1 MKTFTLT
8 AKMDNETGEL
18 GYLIEG
24 TPIIQYPMVANE
36 SSLIAHDLLEH
47 VNGLGKI
54 GSLDDELE
62 ALAGVWF
69 IRGQHGN
76 LRRDGGGSRY
86 TPQDNIASDV
96 LNMARIYNNGVN
108 FRTKVPKTKACS
120 EDDNFNEIIQKA
132 KDDVCD
138 EIDSDDI
145 NQARLDVY
153 FNACLHYMRKGWAK
167 VQRRFKRYSSNQF
180 YANNLFWNIEQ
191 ALRDYMQPYY
201 EGQQLKLSI
210 NYAECECFVDEFF
223 EDNY

>member
-8 AKMDNETGEL
+8 AKIDNETGEL

-36 SSLIAHDLLEH
+36 SLLIAHDLLEH

-69 IRGQHGN
+69 IRGQHGQ

-86 TPQDNIASDV
+86 TPQENLSSDV
-96 LNMARIYNNGVN
+96 LNMAHIYNFGVN
-108 FRTKVPKTKACS
+108 FRSKVPNTKACS
-120 EDDNFNEIIQKA
+120 EDDTFKEIIQKA
-132 KDDVCD
+132 KEDICG

-145 NQARLDVY
+145 NQSRLDVY
-153 FNACLHYMRKGWAK
+153 FNACLHYMRAGWSK
-167 VQRRFKRYSSNQF
+167 VQRRFKRYSSNNF
-180 YANNLFWNIEQ
+180 YANNLFWEIEQ
-191 ALRDYMQPYY
+191 ALRDFMQPDY

-210 NYAECECFVDEFF
+210 NYTECECFVDEYF